1 MENYSKL
8 GFSGEEKQIQIKAE
22 NEDLKGVYANLM
34 QITHTQEE
42 FVLDFFFVVP
52 PQGTIVSR
60 VIMSPTHFKRM
71 VRNAF
76 ADNLKKYEEK
86 FGGINEEKK
95 DDESTTK
102 RE

>member
-1 MENYSKL
+1 MTDYSSL
-8 GFSGEEKQIQIKAE
+8 GFAKKKEIQIRARD
-22 NEDLKGVYANLM
+22 EDLKGVYANLM

-60 VIMSPTHFKRM
+60 VIMSPKHFKRM

-86 FGGINEEKK
+86 FGEIKESKV
-95 DDESTTK
+95 DDRVEHIK
-102 RE
+102 